1 MHQHVEATTKVQPL
15 KKKLVRFLSYLPI
28 ILLGT
33 AGSLVVFD
41 MYHKTQ
47 IGQKPS
53 EPVRNEHKGSSP
65 NDHPAPSG
73 SPVPSVTP

>member
-1 MHQHVEATTKVQPL
+1 MHQHLEATSKVQPL

-47 IGQKPS
+47 IGQKKS
-53 EPVRNEHKGSSP
+53 EPLRDEHKSSP
-65 NDHPAPSG
+65 NDHPSPSG
-73 SPVPSVTP
+73 SPAPSVTP